1 MPATAPT
8 DLANLVLPYD
18 LDTMP
23 RRDIVAFFD
32 AHGLAP
38 MNARQSAES
47 LRALLRDVTAT
58 ARRDRE
64 WQERCAVQHRSEARR
79 APVYAQ
85 VEGSFTC
92 TTMPRRAISDA
103 LHAVE
108 AAAGGGFVSA
118 NDSDGR
124 EASLLWSLD
133 RLVAVLRAAA
143 DPTSE
148 VTLEDALLEAVE
160 AEETASRARR
170 DAARAR
176 ENVEARLRGILR
188 TLEGGR

>member
-1 MPATAPT
+1 MSAAAPAPLPFLFPLARRDLVALCDERGIRVAARDTAAALRERLEES
-8 DLANLVLPYD
+8 DLA
-18 LDTMP
+18 
-23 RRDIVAFFD
+23 
-32 AHGLAP
+32 
-38 MNARQSAES
+38 
-47 LRALLRDVTAT
+47 

-64 WQERCAVQHRSEARR
+64 WQERCAVHHRSEARR

-85 VEGSFTC
+85 VEGRFTC
-92 TTMPRRAISDA
+92 TPRPRRALSDA

-108 AAAGGGFVSA
+108 AAAGGGFVSQ

>member
-1 MPATAPT
+1 M
-8 DLANLVLPYD
+8 
-18 LDTMP
+18 
-23 RRDIVAFFD
+23 
-32 AHGLAP
+32 
-38 MNARQSAES
+38 
-47 LRALLRDVTAT
+47 
-58 ARRDRE
+58 
-64 WQERCAVQHRSEARR
+64 
-79 APVYAQ
+79 
-85 VEGSFTC
+85 
-92 TTMPRRAISDA
+92 
-103 LHAVE
+103 
-108 AAAGGGFVSA
+108 AGGGFVSQ

>member
-1 MPATAPT
+1 MPATAPAPLPFLFP
-8 DLANLVLPYD
+8 LA
-18 LDTMP
+18 
-23 RRDIVAFFD
+23 RRDLVALCD
-32 AHGLAP
+32 ERGVSVAP
-38 MNARQSAES
+38 RDTAAA
-47 LRALLRDVTAT
+47 LRERLEENDLT
-58 ARRDRE
+58 ARRERE
-64 WQERCAVQHRSEARR
+64 WQERLAIREASDARL

-85 VEGSFTC
+85 VESSFTC
-92 TTMPRRAISDA
+92 TTMPRRALSDA

-108 AAAGGGFVSA
+108 AAAGGGFVSQ